1 MALDLELEGKVLDM
15 GHELKKQFL
24 EHKKEFAQFT
34 IDRSL
39 EDRVTRL
46 EDMVSRLQADN
57 ERKDKQIQ
65 VTNIIVVLIV
75 ATLYFNH

>member
-24 EHKKEFAQFT
+24 EHKEFAQFT